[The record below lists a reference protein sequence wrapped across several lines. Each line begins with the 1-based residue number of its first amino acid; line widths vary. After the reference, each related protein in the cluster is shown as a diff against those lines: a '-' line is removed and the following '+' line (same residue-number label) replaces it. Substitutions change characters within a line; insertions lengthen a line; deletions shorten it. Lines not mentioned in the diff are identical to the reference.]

1 MLKAR
6 MPFIEQMEDSECGIA
21 CLAMV
26 MARYGCRVSLHEIR
40 ERYGVSRGGSS
51 LLQLITIASGYS
63 MKSKAFRCR
72 IPDLRSMPLPV
83 IAHWEGKHFVVIEK
97 VGKHRIT
104 IVDPSFGRRTMRIEE
119 AEEKYSGHVL
129 CAVPDENFQKRK
141 GRNDW
146 GFFVKLALKQPRW
159 LFAIL
164 GVSLLLQSF
173 GLIAPG
179 LTAWIT
185 DSLLIGGERDLT
197 SMIGLALISLFVFYE
212 VFAMLRGWLVAR
224 LQSVMDLNMMQIFIE
239 RLFRLPYSF
248 FESRTGGELMFRTNA
263 NVYIRQ
269 ILSNRMVTIVIDFI
283 LLISYAGL
291 MLVQAPKL
299 ALTVIGTGAFIFS
312 VLIVTTLVTKKFSS
326 REITEQSRTQS
337 FLAECIYGITDIKLS
352 GAEKRIFDSWRG
364 LFVGQLEV
372 TQKRNIWVS
381 LLESFSTG
389 IQFIL
394 PLLLLW
400 GGSAAVLSGQM
411 TIGGLLGFNALAMA
425 FMIPIVSLGSAY
437 TQLLTVGSYL
447 QRIHDVIEAQP
458 EQQDGFRQVDELEG
472 SVQLSN
478 VSYRYSPFTKE
489 AVTGL
494 NMQIEPGQKIAI
506 VGPSGSGKTTLA
518 KLLLG
523 FYTPTAGEVR
533 YDGQPLQELD
543 LRSLR
548 KKVGSILQDTRLFQ
562 RTIEENIRMMDDSI
576 TLEQVVQ
583 AAQRASIHDDIMQ
596 LPLGY
601 STLVSESG
609 ANLSGGQRQRL
620 LLARALVTEPRI
632 LLLDEATSALDNLS
646 QARIEE
652 SLSVMKCTRI
662 VIAHRLS
669 TVMDADRIIVMDG
682 GSIVESGNHR
692 QLLKQKGLYYNLYM
706 NKGEENHEMV
716 I

>member
-1 MLKAR
+1 MLRRR

-21 CLAMV
+21 CVAMV
-26 MARYGCRVSLHEIR
+26 MAHHGCRVSLHEIR
-40 ERYGVSRGGSS
+40 DRYGVSRGGSS
-51 LLQLITIASGYS
+51 LLQLMTIASGYA
-63 MKSKAFRCR
+63 MKSKAFRCG
-72 IPDLRSMPLPV
+72 IQDLKNLPLPA

-97 VGKHRIT
+97 VGRSRLT
-104 IVDPSFGRRTMRIEE
+104 IVDPSFGRRTLSIEE
-119 AEEKYSGHVL
+119 AQQKYSGHVL
-129 CAVPDENFQKRK
+129 CAVPDEGFEQRK

-146 GFFVKLALKQPRW
+146 GFFIGLAFKQPRW

-173 GLIAPG
+173 GLIAPK

-185 DSLLIGGERDLT
+185 DNLLIAGEQKWT
-197 SMIGLALISLFVFYE
+197 TMIGLALLSLFVFYE
-212 VFAMLRGWLVAR
+212 LFAMMRGWLVAR

-239 RLFRLPYSF
+239 RLFRLPYAF

-269 ILSNRMVTIVIDFI
+269 LLSNRMVTIVIDFI
-283 LLISYAGL
+283 LLVSYAAL
-291 MLVQAPKL
+291 MLVQSPKL
-299 ALTVIGTGAFIFS
+299 ALTVIATGAGIFLI
-312 VLIVTTLVTKKFSS
+312 LIVTTWVTKKFSS

-352 GAEKRIFDSWRG
+352 GAEKRIFDSWRE
-364 LFVGQLEV
+364 LFVDQLAV
-372 TQKRNIWVS
+372 TQKRNVWVS
-381 LLESFSTG
+381 LLESFSSG

-394 PLLLLW
+394 PLMLLW
-400 GGSAAVLSGQM
+400 AGSGAVLAGQM

-447 QRIHDVIEAQP
+447 QRIHDVIEAKP
-458 EQQDGFRQVDELEG
+458 EQQDGFRTVDDLQGGLELRG
-472 SVQLSN
+472 
-478 VSYRYSPFTKE
+478 VSYRYSPFAQE
-489 AVTGL
+489 AVSNL
-494 NMQIEPGQKIAI
+494 NMKIEPGQKVAI

-518 KLLLG
+518 KLMLG
-523 FYTPTAGEVR
+523 FYEPTEGEVR
-533 YDGQPLQELD
+533 YDNQPLQELD

-548 KKVGSILQDTRLFQ
+548 RKVGSILQDTRLFQ

-576 TLEQVVQ
+576 SLDQVVR
-583 AAQRASIHDDIMQ
+583 AAERASIHEDIMR

-620 LLARALVTEPRI
+620 MLARALVSEPRI

-646 QARIEE
+646 QAKIEE
-652 SLSVMKCTRI
+652 ALSQMNCTRI

-669 TVMDADRIIVMDG
+669 TVIDADRIIVMDRG
-682 GSIVESGNHR
+682 RIVETGSHR
-692 QLLKQKGLYYNLYM
+692 QLLNQKGLYYHLYM
-706 NKGEENHEMV
+706 NKEEENHEMV